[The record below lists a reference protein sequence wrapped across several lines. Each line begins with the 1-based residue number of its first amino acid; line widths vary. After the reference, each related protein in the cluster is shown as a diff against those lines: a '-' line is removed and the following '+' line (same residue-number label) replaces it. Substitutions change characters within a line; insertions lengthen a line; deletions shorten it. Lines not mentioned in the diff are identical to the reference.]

1 MSADPIPV
9 VPPFPSKESLLAF
22 FRTREPVRLAS
33 AAYLLA
39 IPEHEICARV
49 ADETSFIGQDSIPW
63 VDVVRWLFE
72 LWPLSRLAAALPE
85 GTLPEE
91 LRTVSV
97 RVAWSIPAYL
107 VTAIEVQAYRKMR
120 AGAVLRGLAPEDY
133 VAEMLQ
139 SAIEAE
145 TLDALDGD
153 AAFLDAFFFPE
164 GEKEREARKRRMQR
178 RKVKDEKRPK
188 IVEPFLPESAL
199 PPDDAATEE
208 GPHFALPLDVSSTPV
223 GGRTRLHPT
232 RLELFLRV
240 HGIKPAQLAKESGF
254 TRQYIA
260 KLRVGTAEPTPRC
273 ITAIVAALRRLSRE
287 QVRAE
292 HVFEVEATP

>member
-1 MSADPIPV
+1 MSADPTPV
-9 VPPFPSKESLLAF
+9 VPSFPSKDSLVTF

-49 ADETSFIGQDSIPW
+49 ADETAFIGQDSIPW

-72 LWPLSRLAAALPE
+72 LWPLSRIAAVLPE

-91 LRTVSV
+91 LRGVSV

-107 VTAIEVQAYRKMR
+107 VTAIEQQTYRKMR
-120 AGAVLRGLAPEDY
+120 PNAVLRGLTPQDY
-133 VAEMLQ
+133 VAEVLQ

-153 AAFLDAFFFPE
+153 IAFMDAFFFPE
-164 GEKEREARKRRMQR
+164 GEREREARKRRMQR
-178 RKVKDEKRPK
+178 RKVKDDRRPK
-188 IVEPFLPESAL
+188 IVQPFIPEPA
-199 PPDDAATEE
+199 PPLDDAATDE
-208 GPHFALPLDVSSTPV
+208 GAHFALPLDVSSTRV

-260 KLRVGTAEPTPRC
+260 KLRVGTAEATPRC
-273 ITAIVAALRRLSRE
+273 ITSIVAALRRLSRE
-287 QVRAE
+287 QVRPE
-292 HVFEVEATP
+292 HVFDVEATS